1 MRLTNTL
8 HLFKTLV
15 SASLLARFTVLF
27 TPKKDK
33 ENTQLMYSENEKGNF
48 TPHEKPFNKV
58 DIFGDNISNQ
68 HKQTH
73 AKWQVL
79 RLAKKHGLTI
89 THANLICT
97 LQGFGGNA

>member
-1 MRLTNTL
+1 MQ
-8 HLFKTLV
+8 HK
-15 SASLLARFTVLF
+15 
-27 TPKKDK
+27 
-33 ENTQLMYSENEKGNF
+33 NEKRTAVQGN
-48 TPHEKPFNKV
+48 PFNNTDMIKK
-58 DIFGDNISNQ
+58 NISNR
-68 HKQTH
+68 HKQTN